1 MARGLSMILVL
12 NRLNMTDAL
21 VARPKGIKDKRDAVA
36 WALILSMDY
45 NGCSRAGCVNLDD
58 AQLIYDFITKNV
70 NLPEVEKDEMS
81 GAMSDM
87 VKDLGT
93 MVRQITE
100 VPVAE

>member
-1 MARGLSMILVL
+1 MRS
-12 NRLNMTDAL
+12 
-21 VARPKGIKDKRDAVA
+21 
-36 WALILSMDY
+36 
-45 NGCSRAGCVNLDD
+45 
-58 AQLIYDFITKNV
+58 V